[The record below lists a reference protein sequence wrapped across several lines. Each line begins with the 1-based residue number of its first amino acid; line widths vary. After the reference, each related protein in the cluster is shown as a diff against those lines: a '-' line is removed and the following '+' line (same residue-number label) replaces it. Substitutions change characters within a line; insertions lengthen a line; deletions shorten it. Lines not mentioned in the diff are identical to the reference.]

1 MFAIYVKLR
10 TVNCILCCVSV
21 LKIDYKTDLD
31 CTLCAVIIMQSQR
44 DGSFVISTL
53 RDTYIVYYASSK
65 LRNYDTEYYI
75 VCERSN

>member
-10 TVNCILCCVSV
+10 TVNCILYCVSV
-21 LKIDYKTDLD
+21 RKIDYKTDLD
-31 CTLCAVIIMQSQR
+31 CTVIIMQSQR

-65 LRNYDTEYYI
+65 LRYYDTEHYI